1 MGTVCVEIA
10 VRDDPRLLAAL
21 GSLAAQTRRP
31 DRVLIAASPATPT
44 ELADSATHGFRELA
58 VELVRY
64 PGGPV
69 DARALS
75 LPALREETTVFLDSD
90 EVAPPEWL
98 ERLVRPIE
106 EGRAAFSG
114 GPTRPIRPPATSIER
129 YYDLLERSIYEELV
143 PRNIAYL
150 PLQNSAWA
158 TKVLVRFGFDPLVT
172 AEDHDLENR
181 VLRAG
186 HSGIFLPD
194 AWVYHD
200 KRIETSYWKWARKR
214 YLYLFQMAMSIL
226 KNRELGHRLRERRTP
241 IRHRLRYVE
250 SAMKPFAFVH
260 AWIRWSRVRSR
271 STAVP
276 PRPPPPGAAG
286 PGDGSA

>member
-31 DRVLIAASPATPT
+31 DRVLVAASPATPT
-44 ELADSATHGFRELA
+44 ELAEAVTLRFPELA

-75 LPALREETTVFLDSD
+75 LHELREDMTAFLDSD

-143 PRNIAYL
+143 PKNIAYL
-150 PLQNSAWA
+150 PLQNTAWA
-158 TKVLVRFGFDPLVT
+158 TKVLLEFGFDPLVT

-186 HSGIFLPD
+186 HVGIFLPD

-226 KNRELGHRLRERRTP
+226 KNRELRGRLREHRKP
-241 IRHRLRYVE
+241 IRHPLRYLE
-250 SAMKPFAFVH
+250 SAMKPLAFVH
-260 AWIRWSRVRSR
+260 AWVRWSRVRPR
-271 STAVP
+271 SGAVP
-276 PRPPPPGAAG
+276 PEGPPPGAVD
-286 PGDGSA
+286 PGRRSG

>member
-21 GSLAAQTRRP
+21 GSLSAQTRRP
-31 DRVLIAASPATPT
+31 DRVLIAASPATPA
-44 ELADSATHGFRELA
+44 ELADAVLHRFPDLA
-58 VELVRY
+58 VELIRY

-75 LPALREETTVFLDSD
+75 LRALREDTTAFLDSD

-98 ERLVRPIE
+98 ARLVRPIE

-143 PRNIAYL
+143 PKNIAYL
-150 PLQNSAWA
+150 PLQNTAWA
-158 TKVLVRFGFDPLVT
+158 TKVLVEFGFDPLVT

-186 HSGIFLPD
+186 HAGVFLPE

-200 KRIETSYWKWARKR
+200 KSIETSYWKWARKR

-226 KNRELGHRLRERRTP
+226 KNRELGSRLREHRTP
-241 IRHRLRYVE
+241 LRHPLRYVE
-250 SAMKPFAFVH
+250 SAMKPLAFVH
-260 AWIRWSRVRSR
+260 AWVRWSRVRPKSDP
-271 STAVP
+271 AP
-276 PRPPPPGAAG
+276 PSGPPPGSRN
-286 PGDGSA
+286 PGDRSG

>member
-1 MGTVCVEIA
+1 MGTICVEIA
-10 VRDDPRLLAAL
+10 VRDDPRLLAAI
-21 GSLAAQTRRP
+21 GSLAVQTRRP
-31 DRVLIAASPATPT
+31 DRVLIAASPSTPS
-44 ELADSATHGFRELA
+44 ELADAATHRYPGLP
-58 VELVRY
+58 VELIRY

-69 DARALS
+69 EARARS
-75 LPALREETTVFLDSD
+75 LKELREDTTAFLDSD
-90 EVAPPEWL
+90 EVAPAEWL

-114 GPTRPIRPPATSIER
+114 GPTRPIRQPTTSLER

-143 PRNIAYL
+143 PINIAYL
-150 PLQNSAWA
+150 PLQNTAWS
-158 TKVLVRFGFDPLVT
+158 TKVLVEFGFDPLVT

-186 HSGIFLPD
+186 HVGTYLPE

-200 KRIETSYWKWARKR
+200 KSIETSYWKWARKR

-226 KNRELGHRLRERRTP
+226 KNQELGRRLHEHRTP
-241 IRHRLRYVE
+241 IRHPLRYVE

-260 AWIRWSRVRSR
+260 AWVRWSRVRR
-271 STAVP
+271 
-276 PRPPPPGAAG
+276 AAG
-286 PGDGSA
+286 RGADRASGPHAPDRNDRSG

>member
-10 VRDDPRLLAAL
+10 VRDDPRLRAAVA
-21 GSLAAQTRRP
+21 SLATQRRRP
-31 DRVLIAASPATPT
+31 DRVLIAASPDTPSALAESVT
-44 ELADSATHGFRELA
+44 ERFSDLPIELR
-58 VELVRY
+58 RY

-75 LPALREETTVFLDSD
+75 LPELREDITAFLDSD

-98 ERLVRPIE
+98 DRLVRPIE
-106 EGRAAFSG
+106 EGRAAFTG
-114 GPTRPIRPPATSIER
+114 GPTRPIRPPVTSLER

-143 PRNIAYL
+143 PKNIAYL
-150 PLQNSAWA
+150 PLQNTAWS
-158 TKVLVRFGFDPLVT
+158 TRVLVEFGFDPLVT

-186 HSGIFLPD
+186 HPGIFLPE

-200 KRIETSYWKWARKR
+200 KSIEQSYWKWARKR

-226 KNRELGHRLRERRTP
+226 KNEELSSRLREHRRP
-241 IRHRLRYVE
+241 IPHPLRYVE

-260 AWIRWSRVRSR
+260 AWARWSRVRARRGDPPTGPSGSSPATGRSR
-271 STAVP
+271 
-276 PRPPPPGAAG
+276 
-286 PGDGSA
+286 

>member
-21 GSLAAQTRRP
+21 GSLVAQTRRP

-44 ELADSATHGFRELA
+44 ELADAATHRYPEIA
-58 VELVRY
+58 VELIRY

-75 LPALREETTVFLDSD
+75 LRELREDTTAFLDSD

-106 EGRAAFSG
+106 EGHVAFSG
-114 GPTRPIRPPATSIER
+114 GPTRPIRPPATSIEQ

-143 PRNIAYL
+143 PKNIAYL
-150 PLQNSAWA
+150 PLQNTAWA
-158 TKVLVRFGFDPLVT
+158 TQVLTEFGFDPLVT

-186 HSGIFLPD
+186 LAGVFLPD

-226 KNRELGHRLRERRTP
+226 KNRELGSRLREHRRP

-250 SAMKPFAFVH
+250 AAMKPVAFVH
-260 AWIRWSRVRSR
+260 AWMRWSRLKGRSGVV
-271 STAVP
+271 AP
-276 PRPPPPGAAG
+276 PAPPPGALG
-286 PGDGSA
+286 PGGRSV